1 MEFGVCGLLLG
12 GAWSGETTA
21 FPALLLII
29 LIIVLVTDDVIDYL
43 FNLMMM
49 ILWEL

>member
-29 LIIVLVTDDVIDYL
+29 LIIVLVTDVIDYL
-43 FNLMMM
+43 FNLMML
-49 ILWEL
+49 ILW